1 MTTMIAEIRCVNRR
15 CNASNLLENTFC
27 HRCQTPLIKRYLRID
42 GPLTKKYHIGELVE
56 NRFFVYLPN
65 VVIDTK
71 PSLIPIFPENVPD
84 EIAPYLKLFSHR
96 LHIPQIYGYIDKEFS
111 ACLLEYENI
120 PLDDKGD
127 LVYPELF
134 PAIEFS
140 FLSASSLRQVNWLW
154 QIVQLWKP
162 LAKRKVLSSL
172 FLPNNIKVAGGIIKL
187 IELKF
192 DDNKN
197 PNLVDLGN
205 LWADWLP
212 QLNPLIQET
221 IEKIILSLQ
230 QNLLDDTE
238 EILVI
243 LDQVL
248 YILGNSYY
256 QRKYQIITASDPGKK
271 RNNNEDACYPKINNL
286 KNTRSSLETLAIVCD
301 GLGGQDDGEI
311 ASNMAIEII
320 QKELEDSYKK
330 TLKETLQNKHWTP
343 LIDAEKIYYA
353 VSKANDKIT
362 NVNNTKK
369 RQEKERMGTTTVITI
384 AIAHEIYLAH
394 VGDSR
399 IYWITGNSCHQVTV
413 DDDLATREV
422 RLAHGFYRELIRNPQ
437 TGALLQALGMESS
450 RRLKVHIRRFILD
463 ENCIFLLCSDG
474 LSDYDRV
481 EQYWQSEIIP
491 IIKQEINIEEAVK
504 KILDIGI
511 NKNGHDNITIAMLH
525 CQLEEKKPDD
535 YDGKLSW
542 QYLEE
547 IIPNLPQPK
556 GQIKLNKTAN
566 ISSHN
571 LTNFQLNQPKI
582 ILLIISLIVIV
593 LGIFLL
599 NQNKSSQNKSMIY
612 ETLILIRNY

>member
-27 HRCQTPLIKRYLRID
+27 HRCQTPLIKRYLRI
-42 GPLTKKYHIGELVE
+42 GGTLTKKYHIGELVE

-111 ACLLEYENI
+111 RCLLEYENI
-120 PLDDKGD
+120 PLDDKGN

-140 FLSASSLRQVNWLW
+140 FLNASPLRQVNWLW

-162 LAKRKVLSSL
+162 LAKTKVLSSL

-205 LWADWLP
+205 LWANWLP
-212 QLNPLIQET
+212 KLNPLVQET

-343 LIDAEKIYYA
+343 LIDAEKIYHA

-362 NVNNTKK
+362 NINNTKK
-369 RQEKERMGTTTVITI
+369 RQEKERMGTTTVITM

-399 IYWITGNSCHQVTV
+399 IYWITGDSCHQVTV

-422 RLAHGFYRELIRNPQ
+422 RLAHGFYREVIRNPQ

-481 EQYWQSEIIP
+481 EQYWQSEILP
-491 IIKQEINIEEAVK
+491 IIKQEITIEEAVK

-511 NKNGHDNITIAMLH
+511 NKNGHDNVTIALLH

-535 YDGKLSW
+535 HDGELSW
-542 QYLEE
+542 QYLQE
-547 IIPNLPQPK
+547 IVPNLPQPK
-556 GQIKLNKTAN
+556 GQIKLNKTTN

-571 LTNFQLNQPKI
+571 LTNLQLNQPKI
-582 ILLIISLIVIV
+582 ILLIISLIVII

-612 ETLILIRNY
+612 ETLILIRGC